1 MSPGVGIAHYRI
13 VSKLGEGGMGEV
25 WRATDTK
32 LNRDVAIKTL
42 PQSFAADPDRLV
54 RFTREAQ
61 VLAALNHPNIAA
73 IYGVEERALVMELV
87 EGPSLAER
95 SARGPMALEEALPI
109 LQQIAEALEYAHE
122 RGVVH
127 RDLKPANIKITPGGR
142 VKVLDFGLAKA
153 ISNEAPVAD
162 PASSPTLTMRS
173 TALGVI
179 MGTAAYM
186 SPEQAKGKPVDR
198 RADIWAFGVVLME
211 MLTGRPLY
219 TGETVSEILAAV
231 IRDQPDIRRLP
242 AGTPAAI
249 RTLAQRCLDKDPQQ
263 RLRDIGEARIVIE
276 RTRAGEPAE
285 AEPPASATRTRPL
298 PWALAAVSALVS
310 VGLGVLYWRAAQPV
324 ERPLVR
330 LSVDLGPD
338 AVAGPRI
345 TAAISPDGRRLAFV
359 ARDAAGKELL
369 ATRLLDQPKAVLL
382 AGTEGASDPFFSPDG
397 DWIGFFASGKM
408 KKISVHGGSA
418 VTLCD
423 TVGMRGAAW
432 HPDGSIIV
440 NLNPSAG
447 SGLTRVSAAAGTPQ
461 ALTKPAEEGEDAD
474 RWPQILPGGQ
484 AVLFTSGVSLA
495 NYQRANID
503 VLSLRTG
510 ERKIVQRGGHFG
522 RYLPSGHLV
531 YLHEGTLFAV
541 PFDLDRLEARGTPV
555 PVLEDV
561 ADSFGGAGQFDFA
574 RNGTFVYL
582 AGKSPVFNWPIVWLD
597 SSGKT
602 QDLLAAPVAY
612 AYPRFSPDG
621 QRLAFVTGVGGFNI
635 QVYDLGRATIA
646 QLTFGGAHRSPV
658 WTPDG
663 KHLVFLTQISSG
675 HRIQW
680 IRADGAGEAQTL
692 LESKAEV
699 RAYSFSP
706 DGKRMAF
713 TEATAETNYDLW
725 TLPLDT
731 TDPEHPKPGKP
742 ELFLRTGA
750 SEFEPAFSPDGRWM
764 AYTSNESGSY
774 EIYVR
779 PFGVGIGGKWL
790 ISVGGGSHAIWS
802 RNGRELF
809 YETPDNRIMVTTY
822 SAKGES
828 FVHNRPRLWSAT
840 RIIDPPSGP
849 IVWSLDLA
857 PDGKRFA
864 VFRKPEKT
872 DERQGSVHVTFL
884 ENFFDYLKVRVPTAS
899 R

>member
-1 MSPGVGIAHYRI
+1 MTPQESIAHYRI
-13 VSKLGEGGMGEV
+13 VSKLGEGGMGV
-25 WRATDTK
+25 VYRATDTK
-32 LNRDVAIKTL
+32 LNRNVAIKVL
-42 PQSFAADPDRLV
+42 PDAFANNPDRLA

-73 IYGVEERALVMELV
+73 IFGVEARALVMELV
-87 EGPSLAER
+87 EGPTLADR
-95 SARGPMALEEALPI
+95 IAQGPGPVALEEALPM
-109 LQQIAEALEYAHE
+109 LKQIAEALEYAHE

-127 RDLKPANIKITPGGR
+127 RDLKPANLKITPEGR

-153 ISNEAPVAD
+153 LSNEAPVAD
-162 PASSPTLTMRS
+162 PASSPTVTMRS
-173 TALGVI
+173 TVLGVI

-231 IRDQPDIRRLP
+231 IRDQPDIGCLP

-249 RTLAQRCLDKDPQQ
+249 RGLAQRCLDKDPQKG
-263 RLRDIGEARIVIE
+263 LRDIGEARIAID
-276 RTRAGEPAE
+276 RTLAGEPAE
-285 AEPPASATRTRPL
+285 AGPPAPAGRTRSL
-298 PWALAAVSALVS
+298 PWALAAVSVLVS
-310 VGLGVLYWRAAQPV
+310 VCLGVLYWRAARPV

-345 TAAISPDGRRLAFV
+345 TAAISPNGRRLAFV
-359 ARDAAGKELL
+359 ARDAGGKELL

-382 AGTEGASDPFFSPDG
+382 AGTEGASDPFFSPEG

-408 KKISVHGGSA
+408 KKISVQGGSA
-418 VTLCD
+418 LTLCD
-423 TVGMRGAAW
+423 TVGIRGASW

-440 NLNPSAG
+440 NLNPAAG
-447 SGLTRVSAAAGTPQ
+447 TGLTRVSAAGGTPQ
-461 ALTKPAEEGEDAD
+461 ALTKPAENGDGSH
-474 RWPQILPGGQ
+474 RWPQILPGDQ
-484 AVLFTSGVSLA
+484 AVLFTSGGLLA
-495 NYQRANID
+495 NYQKTNIE

-510 ERKIVQRGGHFG
+510 QRKIVQHDGHFG

-531 YLHEGTLFAV
+531 YVHEGTLFAV
-541 PFDLDRLEARGTPV
+541 PFDIDRLEAGGTPV

-561 ADSFGGAGQFDFA
+561 ADSLGGAAQFDFA

-582 AGKSPVFNWPIVWLD
+582 AGKSSVFNWPIVWLD

-602 QDLLAAPVAY
+602 QDLVTAPVALG
-612 AYPRFSPDG
+612 YPRFSPDG
-621 QRLAFVTGVGGFNI
+621 RRLAFVTGVGGFNI
-635 QVYDLGRATIA
+635 QVYDLARGTMT
-646 QLTFGGAHRSPV
+646 QLTFASLSPV

-663 KHLVFLTQISSG
+663 KHIAFLTQNSSG
-675 HRIQW
+675 FHIQW

-706 DGKRMAF
+706 DGRRLAF
-713 TEATAETNYDLW
+713 TEAATETNYDLW

-742 ELFLRTGA
+742 ELFLRTPA

-764 AYTSNESGSY
+764 AYTSNQSGSY
-774 EIYVR
+774 EVYVR
-779 PFGVGIGGKWL
+779 PFSAGEGGRWL
-790 ISVGGGSHAIWS
+790 ISAGGGLHPIWS
-802 RNGRELF
+802 RNGRGLF
-809 YETPDNRIMVTTY
+809 YETPDNRIMVATY
-822 SAKGES
+822 SVNGDS
-828 FVHNRPRLWSAT
+828 FVPDRPRLWSAS
-840 RIIDPPSGP
+840 RIFDPAAGP
-849 IVWSLDLA
+849 LVWNLDLA
-857 PDGKRFA
+857 PDGKLFA
-864 VFRKPEKT
+864 VFRRPDSTGEQ
-872 DERQGSVHVTFL
+872 RGSVHVTFL
-884 ENFFDYLKVRVPTAS
+884 ENFFDYLKRRVPTES